1 VTGTGQKR
9 DRPERFRR
17 NPGACPH
24 SVLTTRG
31 MKGPLPGAKQNTV
44 AKPPL
49 PSIEHENRRLTETY
63 PPGQRRTR
71 IWEIRAQSEG
81 LGVALTSSLN
91 TGFYP
96 SNFGRHNDNP
106 GPRSDAEYQR
116 DPKHDGGPVQEASP
130 AHVLPADQGSSR
142 SSGNHGPP
150 LFGGAGLASHPRRGR
165 EIRIDHTEGMLSRSW
180 KSVKPQGVLPVND
193 YG

>member
-1 VTGTGQKR
+1 MTGTGQKR

-96 SNFGRHNDNP
+96 SNLG
-106 GPRSDAEYQR
+106 
-116 DPKHDGGPVQEASP
+116 VTTTIP
-130 AHVLPADQGSSR
+130 AHAPTLNISATQSMTVGQSA
-142 SSGNHGPP
+142 
-150 LFGGAGLASHPRRGR
+150 GGIPGARLAG
-165 EIRIDHTEGMLSRSW
+165 
-180 KSVKPQGVLPVND
+180 
-193 YG
+193 